1 MSQGDATGGADE
13 TAEELLPED
22 VSAAPQGTHRRPKPP
37 EQIRMAEI
45 PLSVELDPALME
57 RPPNSAPASD
67 PYLGRLVADR
77 YHVERILGV
86 GSMGIVYLCRHTVLE
101 STVALKIIR
110 PDLAKDLESVGR
122 FVTEAKAASAIGS
135 KHIVQVHD
143 FGNLP
148 DGATYIVMEHLEGIT
163 LGEALDKPSG
173 VTVDQALQIGIQIAE
188 ALSVAHAA
196 GVVHRDLKP
205 DNIFLL
211 ETDNGWFVKILD
223 FGIAK
228 ILSASQKLTQAG
240 SVMGT
245 PHYMAPEQATGGRTD
260 ERTDIYSLGV
270 MLYEMVCGQ
279 VPFDAENPLAVISM
293 QVTDPPVPL
302 RKRMQA
308 NRTLPQG
315 LESVV
320 HKCLEKD
327 PVERFHSMSD
337 VQAALERIALGGV
350 PLIAPPSRANNSA
363 EESATEE
370 LADTDFKALRAG
382 ARRKRWFGRLLV
394 LAGLGGAGYA
404 AATYAPRYLHWGAAK
419 DPAKVSA
426 PAPLAPPLPSASA
439 PAVELTKVALI
450 LFPLDAHAYE
460 GKTDLGMMPI
470 TIELKPG
477 EEKIIDVVRRGYVS
491 RRLKVDGEKTRLV
504 VGLVSD
510 ASSKRDDANAA
521 AAAAASARLKTTRK
535 TGATSKPK
543 GTLAPNPFDG

>member
-13 TAEELLPED
+13 TVEELLPED
-22 VSAAPQGTHRRPKPP
+22 VSAAPQGTHRRPKTPMP
-37 EQIRMAEI
+37 IHVAEI
-45 PLSVELDPALME
+45 PVSVELDPVLME

-67 PYLGRLVADR
+67 PYLGRLLADR

-86 GSMGIVYLCRHTVLE
+86 GSMGIVYQCRHTVLE

-110 PDLAKDLESVGR
+110 PDLAKDMESVNR

-135 KHIVQVHD
+135 THIVQIQD

-148 DGATYIVMEHLEGIT
+148 DGATYIVMEHLEGVT
-163 LGEALDKPSG
+163 LGEALDKHPDG
-173 VTVDQALQIGIQIAE
+173 LTVDQALNVGIQVAE
-188 ALSVAHAA
+188 ALSTAHAA

-205 DNIFLL
+205 DNVFLIST
-211 ETDNGWFVKILD
+211 EQGPFVKILD

-228 ILSASQKLTQAG
+228 ILSAGQKLTQAG

-245 PHYMAPEQATGGRTD
+245 PHYMSPEQATGGRTD
-260 ERTDIYSLGV
+260 ERTDIYSLGI
-270 MLYEMVCGQ
+270 MLYEMLCGK

-302 RKRMQA
+302 RKRMPA

-327 PVERFHSMSD
+327 PVERFASMND
-337 VQAALERIALGGV
+337 VQAALERIASGGV
-350 PLIAPPSRANNSA
+350 PLVAPPARATNSA

-382 ARRKRWFGRLLV
+382 ARRKRWFGRLVV
-394 LAGLGGAGYA
+394 LAGVGGLGYAGYQ
-404 AATYAPRYLHWGAAK
+404 YAPRYLGGNAEKETIKATQ
-419 DPAKVSA
+419 PVPVVA
-426 PAPLAPPLPSASA
+426 PLPSASA
-439 PAVELTKVALI
+439 PAVETTKVALI

-510 ASSKRDDANAA
+510 SSKRDDD
-521 AAAAASARLKTTRK
+521 ASASTNPKTK
-535 TGATSKPK
+535 TAPKKAPTAKPK

>member
-13 TAEELLPED
+13 TVEELLPED
-22 VSAAPQGTHRRPKPP
+22 VSAAPQGTHRRPKTPMP
-37 EQIRMAEI
+37 IHMAEI
-45 PLSVELDPALME
+45 PVSVELDPLMVE

-86 GSMGIVYLCRHTVLE
+86 GSMGIVYQCRHTVLDT
-101 STVALKIIR
+101 TVALKIIR
-110 PDLAKDLESVGR
+110 PDLAKDMESVSR

-148 DGATYIVMEHLEGIT
+148 DGATYIVMEHLEGVT
-163 LGEALDKPSG
+163 LGEALDKQADG
-173 VTVDQALQIGIQIAE
+173 LTIDQTLQIGIQIAE
-188 ALSVAHAA
+188 AVATAHAA

-205 DNIFLL
+205 DNVFLL
-211 ETDNGWFVKILD
+211 TREDGLFVKILD

-228 ILSASQKLTQAG
+228 ILSGSQKLTQAG

-245 PHYMAPEQATGGRTD
+245 PHYMSPEQATGARTD
-260 ERTDIYSLGV
+260 ERTDIYSVGI
-270 MLYEMVCGQ
+270 MLYEMLCGK

-302 RKRMQA
+302 RKRMPA
-308 NRTLPQG
+308 HRTLPQG
-315 LESVV
+315 LEAVV

-327 PVERFHSMSD
+327 PVERFASMSD

-350 PLIAPPSRANNSA
+350 PLVAPPSRKTNSA

-394 LAGLGGAGYA
+394 LAGLGGVGYA
-404 AATYAPRYLHWGAAK
+404 GAHYAPRFLDVPAAK
-419 DPAKVSA
+419 DPALAAQPKPV
-426 PAPLAPPLPSASA
+426 APPLPSASA
-439 PAVELTKVALI
+439 PAVETTKVALI

-470 TIELKPG
+470 TIELQPG
-477 EEKIIDVVRRGYVS
+477 EEKVIDVVRRGYVS
-491 RRLKVDGEKTRLV
+491 RRLKIDGEKTRLV

-510 ASSKRDDANAA
+510 ASKRDDDDRSTTT
-521 AAAAASARLKTTRK
+521 AASSKAKTTK
-535 TGATSKPK
+535 KAPATKPK

>member
-13 TAEELLPED
+13 TVEELLPED
-22 VSAAPQGTHRRPKPP
+22 VSAAPQGTHRRPKTPMP
-37 EQIRMAEI
+37 IHVAEI
-45 PLSVELDPALME
+45 PVSVELDPVLME

-67 PYLGRLVADR
+67 PYLGRLLADR

-86 GSMGIVYLCRHTVLE
+86 GSMGIVYQCRHTVLE

-110 PDLAKDLESVGR
+110 PDLAKDMESVNR

-135 KHIVQVHD
+135 THIVQIQD

-148 DGATYIVMEHLEGIT
+148 DGATYIVMEHLEGVT
-163 LGEALDKPSG
+163 LGEALDKHPDG
-173 VTVDQALQIGIQIAE
+173 LTVDQALNVGIQVAE
-188 ALSVAHAA
+188 ALSTAHAA

-205 DNIFLL
+205 DNVFLIST
-211 ETDNGWFVKILD
+211 EQGPFVKILD

-228 ILSASQKLTQAG
+228 ILSAGQKLTQAG

-245 PHYMAPEQATGGRTD
+245 PHYMSPEQATGGRTD
-260 ERTDIYSLGV
+260 ERTDIYSLGI
-270 MLYEMVCGQ
+270 MLYEMLCGK

-302 RKRMQA
+302 RKRMPA

-327 PVERFHSMSD
+327 PVERFASMND
-337 VQAALERIALGGV
+337 VQAALERIASGGV
-350 PLIAPPSRANNSA
+350 PLVAPPARATNSA

-382 ARRKRWFGRLLV
+382 ARRKRWFGRLVV
-394 LAGLGGAGYA
+394 LAGVGGLGYAGYQ
-404 AATYAPRYLHWGAAK
+404 YAPRYLGGNAEKETIKATQ
-419 DPAKVSA
+419 PVPVVA
-426 PAPLAPPLPSASA
+426 PLPSASA
-439 PAVELTKVALI
+439 PAVETTKVALI

-470 TIELKPG
+470 TIELQPG

-504 VGLVSD
+504 VGLVAD
-510 ASSKRDDANAA
+510 SSKRDDD
-521 AAAAASARLKTTRK
+521 ASASTNAKTK
-535 TGATSKPK
+535 TAPKKAPTAKPK